1 MCLFQFWFLQG
12 ICLVVGLKL
21 RLLKEL
27 SSKSLESFKK
37 IIEVLLIYNVALRV
51 QGFIYLFFAFFWGG
65 SFYLFFKIN
74 LFILIGA

>member
-1 MCLFQFWFLQG
+1 M
-12 ICLVVGLKL
+12 GLKL

-51 QGFIYLFFAFFWGG
+51 QGFIYFLHFFGGVLFIYFLKLI
-65 SFYLFFKIN
+65 YLF
-74 LFILIGA
+74 

>member
-1 MCLFQFWFLQG
+1 MCLLQFWFIQG

-37 IIEVLLIYNVALRV
+37 IIEVSLIYNVALRV
-51 QGFIYLFFAFFWGG
+51 QGFIYLFFAFFGG
-65 SFYLFFKIN
+65 FF
-74 LFILIGA
+74 LFIF

>member
-1 MCLFQFWFLQG
+1 MCLFQFWFIQG

-37 IIEVLLIYNVALRV
+37 IIEVSLIYNVALRV
-51 QGFIYLFFAFFWGG
+51 QGFIFLFFAFFGG
-65 SFYLFFKIN
+65 VLFIYFLKLIYLF
-74 LFILIGA
+74 